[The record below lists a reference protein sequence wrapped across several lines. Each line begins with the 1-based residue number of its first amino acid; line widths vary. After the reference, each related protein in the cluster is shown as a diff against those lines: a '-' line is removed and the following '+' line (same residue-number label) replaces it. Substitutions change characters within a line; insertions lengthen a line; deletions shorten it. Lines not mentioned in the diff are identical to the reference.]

1 MTVST
6 TPDAGLRP
14 PAPRKG
20 LALPVAGTVLAVLIA
35 VAAVVYL
42 GGQRSGPPA
51 GPPPPAAGF
60 SLPSLGHPG
69 QHVSLAQF
77 AGRPV
82 IVNFFASWCGP
93 CQRETPELARFY
105 RQSGGRTLIIGVD
118 SNDQAGHALK
128 FAAAKGVGYPVGVDP
143 FPARVTTSYGVTALP
158 QTFFLNAQHRIVKRV
173 YGAVTAQQLR
183 AGVALM
189 DGSPG

>member
-6 TPDAGLRP
+6 PPEAGLRP
-14 PAPRKG
+14 PAPKKG
-20 LALPVAGTVLAVLIA
+20 LALPIAGTVLAVLIA

-42 GGQRSGPPA
+42 GGRPAGPAA
-51 GPPPPAAGF
+51 GPPPKAAGF
-60 SLPSLGHPG
+60 SVPSLGHPG
-69 QHVSLAQF
+69 QHVSLVQF

-105 RQSGGRTLIIGVD
+105 RQSGGHTVIIGVD
-118 SNDQAGHALK
+118 STDQASHALK
-128 FAAAKGVGYPVGVDP
+128 FVAAKGVSYPVGVDP

-189 DGSPG
+189 NGPG